1 MIDSHCHLFIDSL
14 KNNFSEVIKRSIDN
28 NITSILS
35 INTNT
40 NDFEEHYNLI
50 KNYRSIFISCGQHP
64 EYVNN
69 KNIIPTKEIISIS
82 KNNNVIGIGE
92 TGIDLYHSTEH
103 IKSQYKSFENHIEA
117 CLETNLPLIIHQRN
131 SEKEIIDILSNYKN
145 NTLPV
150 VMHCF
155 TGSKKLRD
163 FCVESNY
170 YISLSGIVT
179 FKNATDLRDIIRE
192 VPLSLL
198 LIETD
203 SPFLTPSPY
212 RGIKPNEPSYVYYVG
227 KYLSDFFKVS
237 INKFEKITDN
247 NFYSL
252 FKKAIRYKAILYED

>member
-1 MIDSHCHLFIDSL
+1 MIDSHCHLFFDSL
-14 KNNFSEVIKRSIDN
+14 RNNFSEVIKRSIDN
-28 NITSILS
+28 NITAILS
-35 INTNT
+35 INTNI
-40 NDFEEHYNLI
+40 NEFEEHYNLI
-50 KNYRSIFISCGQHP
+50 NNYKSIFISFGQHP

-69 KNIIPTKEIISIS
+69 KNIVSTNDIISVS

-145 NTLPV
+145 NTLKV

-163 FCVESNY
+163 FCIEFNY

-179 FKNATDLRDIIRE
+179 FKKAKDLRDIIRE
-192 VPLSLL
+192 VPLNLL

-203 SPFLTPSPY
+203 SPFLTPVPY
-212 RGIKPNEPSYVYYVG
+212 RGKPNEPSYVYYVG
-227 KYLSDFFKVS
+227 KYLSDLFKIS
-237 INKFEKITDN
+237 IVEFEKITDN

-252 FKKAIRYKAILYED
+252 FKKAIRYKGILYEN